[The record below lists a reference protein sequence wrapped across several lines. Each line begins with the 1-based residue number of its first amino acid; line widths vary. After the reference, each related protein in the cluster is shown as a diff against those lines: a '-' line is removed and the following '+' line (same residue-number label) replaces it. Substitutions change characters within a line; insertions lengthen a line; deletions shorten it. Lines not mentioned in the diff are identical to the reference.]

1 LDVFDLRQRSA
12 LQTIVV
18 WPCSSSAWEASDV
31 VEKRCAWAEGALR
44 RATARDVRRIF
55 GKIDDE
61 TVAEILRTGSTLE
74 DLREVCSWLVRQG
87 DVMAWQGQT
96 KTCGTAAILEF
107 VTTGADLSA
116 EKLVLSRGGK
126 GSLKQAFR
134 PT

>member
-1 LDVFDLRQRSA
+1 M
-12 LQTIVV
+12 
-18 WPCSSSAWEASDV
+18 SSRNDARGRRARFASKPANDNDATS
-31 VEKRCAWAEGALR
+31 KRR